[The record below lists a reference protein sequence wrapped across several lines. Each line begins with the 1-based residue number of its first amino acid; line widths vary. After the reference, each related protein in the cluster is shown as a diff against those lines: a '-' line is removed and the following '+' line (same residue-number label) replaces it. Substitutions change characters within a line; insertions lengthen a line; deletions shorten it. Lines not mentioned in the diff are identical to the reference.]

1 MKNQNNTP
9 SVTFDLE
16 NKEMCNAY
24 DLIAK
29 TNNSFFLTGRAGTG
43 KTTFLQKVQEC
54 VKKNFVILA
63 PSGVAAIHAGGQTIH
78 SFFGF
83 GLGVLGPRDMGQ
95 MNAAK
100 ISLVQNIDTIIIDEV
115 SMVRCDIIDGIDRM
129 LRYYRHSFQPFG
141 GVQMVFVGDLFQLL
155 PIATSEDQLTLR
167 SIYESNCWFFYKAR
181 CLEDN
186 KLPKIEF
193 QKIYRQSDPKF
204 INLLEHFRTGHVNLD
219 DLNLINSRVISPYVK
234 LDEKEMRITLTAYRS
249 DAKIINENRLAEL
262 PGDSFTFDAAFE
274 GNASKLKDVMEE
286 KLVLK
291 EGAQVMFLR
300 NDSFGRW
307 ANGTLAKVVS
317 LDNTGIVVA
326 LEGAEETQVSVDR
339 QTWEA
344 YEYEYDEKEK
354 VCKKKVVGS
363 VTQFPL
369 RLAWAITIH
378 KSQSLTF
385 DKVAVDFGRGAF
397 TYGQVYVALSRART
411 LAGLTLMNPID
422 FSSVR
427 VSRDVQVFA
436 SSYNDQNVIETEL
449 AVGEAVQEFER
460 LRDHD
465 GAACRLFAMCNEEAH
480 NGDNRRAYELLNRA
494 LSYVADDSCLFG
506 IDWKPIPND
515 NRESIILN
523 AAGLLYS
530 GKTKESI
537 RLLTT
542 VVSASDENFNGL
554 YLLARALEECQ
565 DWETVEILYNQMI
578 RLFEKSA
585 DYGTDSPAYRKFK
598 YRLAILN
605 EKQYGDTGFHIIKE
619 LISENPY
626 YDRYHADLRWMLQ
639 KRKEE
644 FGYEPD
650 EGNPLMNLLMDESVS
665 EEDFLLAL
673 KKERSE
679 KTDAWLS
686 YRRYVSRLRP
696 KANQEPEK
704 DS

>member
-167 SIYESNCWFFYKAR
+167 SIYGSNCWFFYKAR
-181 CLEDN
+181 CLEDS

-411 LAGLTLMNPID
+411 LAGLTLVNPID

-480 NGDNRRAYELLNRA
+480 SGDNRRAYELLNRA